1 MLGLQGFLRS
11 PEVSLVK
18 PARHHHGGQKAKLLE
33 GVNSRLRPAEL
44 GAVTFWM
51 NAVWSGEVRHDAIG
65 TVRDHPKGVY
75 RSVLKRAIRSVLIGS
90 PDASDSQV
98 CDGLDE
104 LDIPS
109 DTGGKAIGRFDP
121 PIETLS
127 GGPIC
132 TVRLAKYTAVC
143 VRADC

>member
-1 MLGLQGFLRS
+1 MLEGSVRRLRI
-11 PEVSLVK
+11 
-18 PARHHHGGQKAKLLE
+18 AA

-109 DTGGKAIGRFDP
+109 DTGGKGDRTFRSAYRDP
-121 PIETLS
+121 KRRANLQSSISKVRGDMRQS
-127 GGPIC
+127 GLLKWASPSPG
-132 TVRLAKYTAVC
+132 
-143 VRADC
+143 